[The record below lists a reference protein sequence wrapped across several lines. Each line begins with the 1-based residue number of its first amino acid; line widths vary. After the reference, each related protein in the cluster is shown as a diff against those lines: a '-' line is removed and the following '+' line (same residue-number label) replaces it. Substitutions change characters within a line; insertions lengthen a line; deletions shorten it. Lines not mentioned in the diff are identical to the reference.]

1 MKSKY
6 YLLLLMLSFLLNM
19 TVACR
24 HKKDE
29 QNKKI
34 KIENLDESIL
44 NANKLI
50 VRDEAKDIE
59 LLIQRYNWKMQ
70 STGTGMFYSIDE
82 DKQGKLLSK
91 GDKVAI
97 AYSISLIDGKEIYN
111 SDRDGIKTIIIEQSD
126 EPVGLRELLKKM
138 SVGSK
143 AKAVIPSHLA
153 YGILGDNNKIP
164 PYATLIYKI
173 EILNNQ

>member
-1 MKSKY
+1 
-6 YLLLLMLSFLLNM
+6 M

-91 GDKVAI
+91 GDKIAI
-97 AYSISLIDGKEIYN
+97 AYSIC
-111 SDRDGIKTIIIEQSD
+111 
-126 EPVGLRELLKKM
+126 
-138 SVGSK
+138 
-143 AKAVIPSHLA
+143 
-153 YGILGDNNKIP
+153 
-164 PYATLIYKI
+164 
-173 EILNNQ
+173 